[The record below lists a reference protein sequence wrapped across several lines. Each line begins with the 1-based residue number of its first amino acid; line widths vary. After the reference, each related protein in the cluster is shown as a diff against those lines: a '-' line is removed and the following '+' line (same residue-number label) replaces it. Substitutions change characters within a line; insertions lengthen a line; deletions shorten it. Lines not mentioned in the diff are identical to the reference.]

1 MVQSESPRWR
11 LDRSINAG
19 DLLVFLSL
27 LAAGIGYVL
36 HQDQRKT
43 RNEDA
48 VVALQSTDQRH
59 DVEIKEIRDS
69 TDKKLDRLDAKM
81 DRLIE
86 QHAGRP

>member
-1 MVQSESPRWR
+1 
-11 LDRSINAG
+11 
-19 DLLVFLSL
+19 
-27 LAAGIGYVL
+27 
-36 HQDQRKT
+36 
-43 RNEDA
+43 
-48 VVALQSTDQRH
+48 VALQSTDQRH